1 MASRFRRD
9 EDRVCRFS
17 ETPKNLSRRPA
28 PKLWEELQDAKSLV
42 RLEGGSRR
50 DACLLVHLISADR
63 CATGDGEGPAAQDG
77 GAHAGS
83 VRSLGPQTRRYT
95 DKHLGLLRPIRP
107 KARTGSHDPLG
118 SS

>member
-42 RLEGGSRR
+42 QLEGGSRR

-63 CATGDGEGPAAQDG
+63 RATGDGEGPAAQNAR
-77 GAHAGS
+77 AHPPP
-83 VRSLGPQTRRYT
+83 VPSLAPHTPPPT
-95 DKHLGLLRPIRP
+95 HPTSELPP
-107 KARTGSHDPLG
+107 
-118 SS
+118 